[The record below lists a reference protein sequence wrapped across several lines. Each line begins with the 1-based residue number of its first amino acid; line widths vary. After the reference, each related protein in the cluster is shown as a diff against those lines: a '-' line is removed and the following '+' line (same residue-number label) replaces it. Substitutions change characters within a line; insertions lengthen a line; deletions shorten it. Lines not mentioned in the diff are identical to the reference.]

1 MMIVCEDL
9 WRVYQG
15 DGIEV
20 QALQGLDLRVDEGDL
35 VAIVGASGSGK
46 STLLAILGAQDSP
59 SAGHVRVAG
68 RDLGTLTRKGREAY
82 RREAVGFVWQQ
93 TGENLLPYL
102 SAAENVEL
110 PMLLAGRRRDR
121 SRQAQRLL
129 DLLDVGELADRR
141 PEQMSGGQQQ
151 RVAIAIALANA
162 PKVLLADEP
171 TGQLD
176 EATSAEVF
184 EAIRSVNRELGVTTV
199 VVTHDR
205 AVSEHVARTVQ
216 IRDGRVSSEVVRN
229 GGSEHHL
236 AEEFTVIDKVGRLQL
251 PHEYVERLRLA
262 DRVRLTLEP
271 DHVQVHRG
279 QDDETRDEPR
289 DEPDG
294 SGAHDERGVGTGD
307 DEPGGRSGGRHAAG
321 GAGAGRADG
330 SAP

>member
-15 DGIEV
+15 DGVEV

-59 SAGHVRVAG
+59 SAGRAHVAG
-68 RDLGTLTRKGREAY
+68 RDLGTLTRAGRQTY
-82 RREAVGFVWQQ
+82 RREVVGFVWQQ

-110 PMLLAGRRRDR
+110 PMLLAGRRKGRGAR
-121 SRQAQRLL
+121 ARELL
-129 DLLDVGELADRR
+129 TLLEVGELADRR

-151 RVAIAIALANA
+151 RVAIAVALANA

-184 EAIRSVNRELGVTTV
+184 EAIRSVNRRLGVTTV

-205 AVSEHVARTVQ
+205 AVVDHDARTLL
-216 IRDGRVSSEVVRN
+216 IRDGRVSTETVRN
-229 GGSEHHL
+229 GSGQRHL

-279 QDDETRDEPR
+279 QDG
-289 DEPDG
+289 PD
-294 SGAHDERGVGTGD
+294 AEHQE
-307 DEPGGRSGGRHAAG
+307 
-321 GAGAGRADG
+321 
-330 SAP
+330 

>member
-15 DGIEV
+15 DGVEV

-68 RDLGTLTRKGREAY
+68 RDLGTLTRAGRESY
-82 RREAVGFVWQQ
+82 RREVVGFVWQQ

-102 SAAENVEL
+102 TAAENVEL
-110 PMLLAGRRRDR
+110 PMLLAGRRKGRAAR
-121 SRQAQRLL
+121 ARELL
-129 DLLDVGELADRR
+129 GLLEVGELADRR

-151 RVAIAIALANA
+151 RVAIAIALANE

-184 EAIRSVNRELGVTTV
+184 EAIRSVNYRLGVTTV

-205 AVSEHVARTVQ
+205 AVSDHVARTVQ
-216 IRDGRVSSEVVRN
+216 IRDGRVATETVRN
-229 GGSEHHL
+229 GSSEHHL

-279 QDDETRDEPR
+279 QDDDER
-289 DEPDG
+289 
-294 SGAHDERGVGTGD
+294 DERGPD
-307 DEPGGRSGGRHAAG
+307 GRAGGRHAAG
-321 GAGAGRADG
+321 GAGGTA
-330 SAP
+330 S